1 MPTIILKLVKNQ
13 DILISDRVDAQDIGY
28 IEKWYKPLSGGHDEI
43 PGRHV
48 Q

>member
-1 MPTIILKLVKNQ
+1 MLTIILKLVKKARF
-13 DILISDRVDAQDIGY
+13 LITDRVDAQDIGY
-28 IEKWYKPLSGGHDEI
+28 IEKWYKPFSGGHDEI